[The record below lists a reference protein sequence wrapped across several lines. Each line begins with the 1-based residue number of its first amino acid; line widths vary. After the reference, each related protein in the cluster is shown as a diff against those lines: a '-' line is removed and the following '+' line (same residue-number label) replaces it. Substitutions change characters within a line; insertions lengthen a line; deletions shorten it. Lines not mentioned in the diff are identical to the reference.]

1 MGTIPRSSSHSPFAT
16 EAAHSARLLL
26 FDRLNFLIQDLDIQP
41 MAFGLCLLQH
51 DLPAVLLSVL
61 AIGLPG
67 RSVLQAAGAVS
78 RGIRISSE
86 NCVPKLVFS

>member
-16 EAAHSARLLL
+16 EAANGARLLL

-51 DLPAVLLSVL
+51 DLPAVLLSGL

-67 RSVLQAAGAVS
+67 RSVLQAADVVS
-78 RGIRISSE
+78 RRILISSE